1 MLSAEA
7 LAGALGLQRI
17 RPHLW
22 IGACPACGNE
32 RRFMLSETRNGTRW
46 QCLYCGEEAATAE
59 LRRRGLIGAE
69 IVATPSQTAAP
80 AAPQDAPEATPWPTL
95 DPAALHGLAGR
106 VVETIAPHSEA
117 DPVGILLHFIV
128 AYGNLI
134 HRNAYFRVGG
144 IRHFS
149 NLFVLFVGSTGTGR
163 KGTAWHEV
171 RQLLEHVDPHW
182 LDHCVASGLSTGEGV
197 LYHIRDPIYGKIKG
211 KKKAANSE
219 ETDEIIDPGVS
230 DKRLLCVEGEFASVL
245 KVLERD
251 GNSLSAILRLAFD
264 GVKLRTLTR
273 NNSLTVTDP
282 MVSIV
287 AHITKEE
294 LLRYM
299 TSTEM
304 ANGFANRFLF
314 AAVKRS
320 QLLPEP
326 EQIDERDLELLG
338 EEIRKAV
345 VFARGCQEVRRD
357 EEAREAWARVYGPL
371 TSGRTGMLASVLNR
385 AEVITMRL
393 ALIYAMLDRS
403 EQIRLPHLEAALAI
417 WQYAEDSAKWIF
429 GRMCG
434 DEVGDAILRALS
446 QTPGGMTR
454 TDISGLFGR
463 NVPSARISA
472 ALTSLIENGLVVSTL
487 ERNEA
492 GGRPAERFRLASATK
507 EVFS

>member
-1 MLSAEA
+1 MLSAES
-7 LAGALGLQRI
+7 LAGALGLDLVQ
-17 RPHLW
+17 PNFWL
-22 IGACPACGNE
+22 GSCPACGSK
-32 RRFMLSETRNGTRW
+32 RRFIVRQERNGTTRW
-46 QCLYCGEEAATAE
+46 RCFSCGDEAATKE
-59 LRRRGLIGAE
+59 LIRRGLIGAE
-69 IVATPSQTAAP
+69 NMVATPSQAAP

-117 DPVGILLHFIV
+117 DPVGLLLHFLV
-128 AYGNLI
+128 SFGNLV
-134 HRNAYFRVGG
+134 HRNAHFNVGG
-144 IRHFS
+144 IKHFT
-149 NLFVLFVGSTGTGR
+149 NLFLLCVGTTGTGR

-182 LDHCVASGLSTGEGV
+182 LDHCVASGLSSGEG
-197 LYHIRDPIYGKIKG
+197 LMYHIRDPIYGKIKG

-219 ETDEIIDPGVS
+219 ETDEIIDLGVS

-264 GVKLRTLTR
+264 GVRLRSLTR

-282 MVSIV
+282 LVSVIGHV
-287 AHITKEE
+287 TKEE

-320 QLLPEP
+320 KLLPEP

-338 EEIRKAV
+338 EEIRKAA

-357 EEAREAWARVYGPL
+357 DEAREAWSQVYGPL
-371 TSGRTGMLASVLNR
+371 TSGRTGMLAAILNR
-385 AEVITMRL
+385 AEVIVMRL
-393 ALIYAMLDRS
+393 ALIYAMLDCS
-403 EQIRLPHLEAALAI
+403 EQIKLPHLEAALAV
-417 WQYAEDSAKWIF
+417 WQYAEDSARWIF
-429 GRMCG
+429 GSRSG
-434 DEVGDAILRALS
+434 DEVADQILAMLRQS
-446 QTPGGMTR
+446 PGGATR
-454 TDISGLFGR
+454 TDIYNLFGR
-463 NVPSARISA
+463 NVPSARIA
-472 ALTSLIENGLVVSTL
+472 ASLTSLLENGTITSVI
-487 ERNEA
+487 ERPD
-492 GGRPAERFRLASATK
+492 GKGRPAERFFITRRPD
-507 EVFS
+507 ED